1 MAILVWSNRFE
12 TGIPAIDT
20 QHKQLFQ
27 SVNDLS
33 DSLRRG
39 DPKGEVS
46 RVLDFLISYTVEH
59 FRTEETWMKN
69 HGFPGLEEHKVEHA
83 KLVAEVSQL
92 KQRFDAGELMTM
104 RVTIFLANWLKQH
117 INESDL
123 AYVEHSKQLS
133 LVGAAR

>member
-1 MAILVWSNRFE
+1 MAILSWSNRFE
-12 TGIPAIDT
+12 TGIAAIDT

-39 DPKGEVS
+39 DPKSEVS

-69 HGFPGLEEHKVEHA
+69 QGFPGLEEHKVEHA
-83 KLVAEVSQL
+83 KLVADVSQL
-92 KQRFDAGELMTM
+92 KRRFDAGELMTM
-104 RVTIFLANWLKQH
+104 RVTVFLATGLKQH

-133 LVGAAR
+133 LAGAAR